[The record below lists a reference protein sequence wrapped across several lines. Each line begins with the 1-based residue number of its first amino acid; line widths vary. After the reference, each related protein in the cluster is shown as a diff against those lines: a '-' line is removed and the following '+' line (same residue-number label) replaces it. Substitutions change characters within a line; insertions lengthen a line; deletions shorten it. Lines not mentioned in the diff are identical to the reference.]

1 MCNQAFVDTIGH
13 QNFLK
18 QACNMNVIKGRCT
31 VPTGESITYPF
42 VDIRMKNRKNRKSSS
57 NDKIAWGLIL
67 GFMGGL
73 LLDNIALGLVVGLLI
88 GSLPEC
94 IEKGKK

>member
-1 MCNQAFVDTIGH
+1 
-13 QNFLK
+13 
-18 QACNMNVIKGRCT
+18 
-31 VPTGESITYPF
+31 
-42 VDIRMKNRKNRKSSS
+42 MKNRKNRKSSS
-57 NDKIAWGLIL
+57 KMAWGLIL

-73 LLDNIALGLVVGLLI
+73 LLDNIALGFVVGLLI

>member
-1 MCNQAFVDTIGH
+1 
-13 QNFLK
+13 
-18 QACNMNVIKGRCT
+18 
-31 VPTGESITYPF
+31 
-42 VDIRMKNRKNRKSSS
+42 MKNRKNRKSSS

-73 LLDNIALGLVVGLLI
+73 LLDNIALGFVGGLLI

>member
-1 MCNQAFVDTIGH
+1 MV
-13 QNFLK
+13 
-18 QACNMNVIKGRCT
+18 
-31 VPTGESITYPF
+31 
-42 VDIRMKNRKNRKSSS
+42 KNRKNRKSSS

-73 LLDNIALGLVVGLLI
+73 LLDNIALGFVVGLLI

-94 IEKGKK
+94 MEKGKK